1 MLPFQITP
9 KRTNLSRTSRPVL
22 DGLLQGDTYSMKI
35 GYASVAKTILAI
47 AQTVTSI
54 AFLLMVFVMCV
65 SAQSHRPVRHGGTI
79 CGNPKVTCKTSVTF
93 QSNDLPFQVDKNMVI
108 IDTVPF
114 YAVILKSAAVK
125 DDNCDV
131 FIPESDRLAAQ
142 ELFPANK
149 VFSSRCIEPDN
160 LFYEEVGTRKPR
172 ILSETYRI
180 MAVYAGKTLA
190 EAKKMLE
197 AVKANGNYP
206 GANIRRL
213 RTGFNGT

>member
-1 MLPFQITP
+1 
-9 KRTNLSRTSRPVL
+9 
-22 DGLLQGDTYSMKI
+22 MKQNAPLGFI
-35 GYASVAKTILAI
+35 IAGILVTTINTA
-47 AQTVTSI
+47 AQT
-54 AFLLMVFVMCV
+54 
-65 SAQSHRPVRHGGTI
+65 HRPVRHGGTI
-79 CGNPKVTCKTSVTF
+79 CGNPKVSCKTSVTF

-108 IDTVPF
+108 VDTVPF

-142 ELFPANK
+142 ALFPDNK
-149 VFSSRCIEPDN
+149 VFSSRCIDPEN

-172 ILSETYRI
+172 MLSETHRI
-180 MAVYAGKTLA
+180 MAVYAGKTLV

-197 AVKANGNYP
+197 AVKVTGKYS
-206 GANIRRL
+206 GANIRRM